1 MAQWNMYNYLE
12 AMGEDIRTYIEE
24 NVTPGEYYSR
34 DNMESE
40 LNDKLFFEDSIT
52 GNGSGSYTFSRAQ
65 AREYVMGDPEAAEY
79 IRQLVEEFGVE
90 RAVVAN
96 KFLDEDWEYWD
107 VSIRCYLL
115 GQAIAQALDDMDDVG
130 VLDEYI

>member
-1 MAQWNMYNYLE
+1 MYNYLE

-34 DNMESE
+34 DNMETE
-40 LNDKLFFEDSIT
+40 LYDRLWCEDSVIGIDSNT
-52 GNGSGSYTFSRAQ
+52 
-65 AREYVMGDPEAAEY
+65 VAE
-79 IRQLVEEFGVE
+79 
-90 RAVVAN
+90 
-96 KFLDEDWEYWD
+96 KFLNEDWEYRD
-107 VSIRCYLL
+107 TSIRCYRL